1 LLTERPHRRWE
12 RALDS
17 PAFLATGVAVAAA
30 AFAICRLEVFA
41 HGDITR
47 FIDVG
52 SAFAKTSETPRGV
65 TVAPG
70 SGYDGQFYYRL
81 ALDPADLHRSAFG
94 ITMDNAYRVQR
105 ITYSVLA
112 WLAAGGQQGAVPYS
126 LVGVNIFALGALA
139 WLGAVLARDCG
150 RRPAWGLL
158 IAAYFGFLFSL
169 GRDLTEICE
178 ACFVV
183 AGLLL
188 LRRGMPVLAGLALA
202 AAALSRETA
211 LVVVAGA
218 VVVAAVDVAR
228 GRRRFERADF
238 SWIVPVVA
246 YAGWQLIGWRSFGS
260 IPFRTDT
267 ENNLTYPFVSLV
279 QALGHNLAQLPS
291 EHAGIWLVELAVL
304 GTVTVSAAVALSG
317 SRATPVVKCSWT
329 VSALLAVFLTKTLW
343 ESHADF
349 RGFEDLYV
357 LSSVVLLASDR
368 HLKLIVVFVS
378 AMWVVTFF
386 HRVLLF

>member
-1 LLTERPHRRWE
+1 M
-12 RALDS
+12 
-17 PAFLATGVAVAAA
+17 AAA
-30 AFAICRLEVFA
+30 GFALCRLEVFA

-52 SAFAKTSETPRGV
+52 SAFAKASEIQRGITV
-65 TVAPG
+65 TPG

-105 ITYSVLA
+105 ITYSALA
-112 WLAAGGQQGAVPYS
+112 WLAAGGQQGTVPYS
-126 LVGVNIFALGALA
+126 LVGVNIVALGALA

-183 AGLLL
+183 GGLLL
-188 LRRGMPVLAGLALA
+188 LRHGRPTLAGLAWA
-202 AAALSRETA
+202 AAVLSRETA

-218 VVVAAVDVAR
+218 VLVAVADVGR
-228 GRRRFERADF
+228 GRRRLGRADVA
-238 SWIVPVVA
+238 WIVPVVA
-246 YAGWQLIGWRSFGS
+246 YASWQLVGWASFGS
-260 IPFRTDT
+260 IPIRTDS
-267 ENNLTYPFVSLV
+267 ENNLTYPFLSMV
-279 QALGHNLAQLPS
+279 QAVSHNLAQLPS
-291 EHAGIWLVELAVL
+291 EHAAIWLAELAVL
-304 GTVTVSAAVALSG
+304 GTVVVSAAVALPS
-317 SRATPVVKCSWT
+317 SRTTAVEKCAWT

-349 RGFEDLYV
+349 RGFEDLYL
-357 LSSVVLLASDR
+357 LSSVVLIASDR
-368 HLKLIVVFVS
+368 KLKVIAVLVS
-378 AMWVVTFF
+378 AMWVVTFV
-386 HRVLLF
+386 HRILYF